1 VCGTERRLER
11 IRAEFFAALPAI
23 RDICERAFLEN
34 LGDDVAPLY
43 LLSGVAAADRLVGVA
58 RLLEGGA
65 DGDFRCS
72 SCGRR
77 YSYLFL
83 ENRLAVYEDDKLN
96 ATLIHPDLRRR
107 RSLDDF
113 TEGAPSRCD
122 GFVAPAA
129 DSDPV
134 DPRVAA
140 LFALASRAQ
149 SARPALL
156 LRHFLGS
163 FLCVHCGSR
172 GPIYASERVLR
183 RQSHRGADA

>member
-1 VCGTERRLER
+1 MCGTERRLER

-23 RDICERAFLEN
+23 RDIRERAFLEN
-34 LGDDVAPLY
+34 LGDDHAPLY
-43 LLSGVAAADRLVGVA
+43 LLSGVAAADRLVGLA
-58 RLLEGGA
+58 GLLEGGA

-72 SCGRR
+72 SCGWR

-83 ENRLAVYEDDKLN
+83 ENRLAVNEDDKLN

-107 RSLDDF
+107 RSVDDF

-129 DSDPV
+129 DSDPG

-140 LFALASRAQ
+140 LFALARRAQ

-172 GPIYASERVLR
+172 RPIYASE
-183 RQSHRGADA
+183 